1 MTKIENKF
9 IDFINKYMVHIGI
22 FVVALFALGIRYMAR
37 KYTGHDVQFL
47 LYEVP
52 GNYTPFAYRSFVA
65 FLLGKTEHVVF
76 ILKMLGYIGDAG
88 IFVLTCIL
96 LGKKWVMQDALRI
109 FYVLTAIMLSPV
121 LLQSSVTG
129 MRLDS
134 ISICFVLIAYLFYQ
148 KKNYPIA
155 AISTMLAALVA
166 PMYWLVIVV
175 ALAGYV
181 YGLVK
186 KNAPKS
192 VSYHISAA
200 MLLVFFVLYAIVEI
214 KTFCG
219 LSGMGIWYELF
230 YLFRVIG
237 SGVATFLLIASLK
250 KAKLRKVAL
259 IMQVVMLV
267 VIGYWQTYHTAIWTM
282 IENSLNAL

>member
-22 FVVALFALGIRYMAR
+22 FLVALFALGIRYMAR
-37 KYTGHDVQFL
+37 KYTGHDAQFL

-52 GNYTPFAYRSFVA
+52 GNYTSFAYRSFVA

-88 IFVLTCIL
+88 IFILTCIL
-96 LGKKWVMQDALRI
+96 LGKKRVMQDALRL

-134 ISICFVLIAYLFYQ
+134 LSICCLLIAYLSYQ
-148 KKNYPIA
+148 KKLYPIT
-155 AISTMLAALVA
+155 AIGAMLAAIIA
-166 PMYWLVIVV
+166 PMYWLAIVV
-175 ALAGYV
+175 ALVGYV
-181 YGLVK
+181 YSLVK
-186 KNAPKS
+186 ERGKKS

-200 MLLVFFVLYAIVEI
+200 ILFVFFVIFGIIEI

-219 LSGMGIWYELF
+219 FSGMGLWNELF
-230 YLFRVIG
+230 FLVRVIG
-237 SGVATFLLIASLK
+237 SSVATLLLIVSLK
-250 KAKLRKVAL
+250 KAKLRKAAL
-259 IMQVVMLV
+259 IMQVVMLMV
-267 VIGYWQTYHTAIWTM
+267 VGYYQTYQTAIWTM